1 MTVRPPPPGP
11 EAKAGKTRI
20 DEALAALDRDPPGW
34 NDLREQRLL
43 AKIEHR
49 IAAGGAQVSA
59 PAEFEERMP
68 SSRLWLAVGVLAAVL
83 VAAITIAFAAGQGD
97 GDDSVAE
104 LQSPPAAVKTSGPQI
119 PDATLPV
126 LALADGSMA
135 RMHSG
140 AQVDVDVQTDD
151 LVRVVQ
157 SSGLVRYEVTPN
169 PARRFVVDAAGVEV
183 RVIGTVFTVSI
194 EAEHVEVAV
203 VRGRVAVE
211 SAERVAELGAGD
223 QLRVERQDGDEIVM
237 VLDDPEPES
246 SAVPDSTATKSRPAT
261 KPARSVSKSRA
272 SAEQLLARADEARGA
287 GRLAD
292 AAAALSELVRR
303 HPRDPRAYASYFA
316 LGKVERSRGH
326 HAAAASAFSACFKR
340 APSGALSEDARAE
353 AAASWGAAGQRVRA
367 GKAASGYLDLFPEGA
382 HAARMRR
389 ILEKSK

>member
-1 MTVRPPPPGP
+1 MNPRPPHD
-11 EAKAGKTRI
+11 AKKTVV
-20 DEALAALDRDPPGW
+20 DEAIAAIDRDPPGW

-43 AKIEHR
+43 AGIEQR
-49 IAAGGAQVSA
+49 IAAGGDRRSSA
-59 PAEFEERMP
+59 TDARPDADAKTRTTI
-68 SSRLWLAVGVLAAVL
+68 WIVAGALAAVL
-83 VAAITIAFAAGQGD
+83 IAAITLVLATGGD
-97 GDDSVAE
+97 TDDSVAD
-104 LQSPPAAVKTSGPQI
+104 LQTPPPAVETTSPQI

-126 LALADGSMA
+126 LALADGSVA

-194 EAEHVEVAV
+194 ENEHVEVAV
-203 VRGRVAVE
+203 VRGRVAVD
-211 SAERVAELGAGD
+211 SGERVAELGAGD
-223 QLRVERQDGDEIVM
+223 QLRVEREDGEEIVM
-237 VLDDPEPES
+237 VLDDPPAKPS
-246 SAVPDSTATKSRPAT
+246 PPPATET
-261 KPARSVSKSRA
+261 KPAKPGRAVAKSRA

-326 HAAAASAFSACFKR
+326 HAAAASAFSACYKR

-353 AAASWGAAGQRVRA
+353 AAASWGAAGQRKRA
-367 GKAASGYLDLFPEGA
+367 AKAASSYLELFPEGA

-389 ILEKSK
+389 ILKKSQ